1 LAFANAHKAL
11 FTQYALDMND
21 LEYKMKLLTLATLAS
36 QLTSA
41 ERVLTF
47 QQITDA
53 LQIPT
58 DEVEIWV
65 IDAIGNHLLD
75 ASIDQLA
82 GIVTVR

>member
-1 LAFANAHKAL
+1 M
-11 FTQYALDMND
+11 FTQYALDTND

-41 ERVLTF
+41 ERILTF
-47 QQITDA
+47 QQISDA
-53 LQIPT
+53 LQIPVE
-58 DEVEIWV
+58 DVEIWV
-65 IDAIGNHLLD
+65 IDAIGNHLVD